1 MLVVL
6 AIAIGAAAVLS
17 HTAPAP
23 FLFEAFRPA
32 RSLWRV
38 EIPAG
43 TAPTLFLTFDDGP
56 NPLWTPALL
65 DALKETGASAT
76 FFLIDAHITP
86 ETTPIVRRIASEGHA
101 IGLHS
106 GSRKPVIMP
115 PDALAAQL
123 TRAADRIAA
132 ITGERPCRM
141 FRPHAGW
148 RSATRYQ
155 ALTSIDYRRVGWSWG
170 MWDWDWWRAPRG
182 DRVSARLARKASSG
196 DIIVIHDGHHK
207 NPRADRRHAA
217 DAVRQFVPLM
227 RAKGFRF
234 ARLCEPSSR

>member
-1 MLVVL
+1 VLLAL

-23 FLFEAFRPA
+23 FIFEAFRPA

-38 EIPAG
+38 SIPSG
-43 TAPTLFLTFDDGP
+43 SPPTLFLTFDDGP
-56 NPLWTPALL
+56 NPEWTPALL
-65 DALKETGASAT
+65 DALKETGAVAT
-76 FFLIDAHITP
+76 FFLIDAHITE
-86 ETTPIVRRIASEGHA
+86 ETAGIVSRIASEGHA
-101 IGLHS
+101 IGLHT
-106 GSRKPVIMP
+106 GSRKPVVMA

-123 TRAADRIAA
+123 TRTAERIAS

-148 RSATRYQ
+148 RSATMYR
-155 ALTSIDYRRVGWSWG
+155 ALEAIDYRLVGWSWG
-170 MWDWDWWRAPRG
+170 MWDWDWWRTPRG
-182 DRVSARLARKASSG
+182 DRVSAKLARKASSG

-217 DAVRQFVPLM
+217 EAVRQFVPLM
-227 RAKGFRF
+227 QSKGFRF
-234 ARLCEPSSR
+234 ARLCEPSSS